1 MRARRTCERGGWR
14 GAGIIAGL
22 VAYIA
27 INGTNW
33 LLDKLGECLQW
44 TISGSDLELPQ
55 PDQRSFSSA
64 RRPSG
69 LARP

>member
-1 MRARRTCERGGWR
+1 M
-14 GAGIIAGL
+14 
-22 VAYIA
+22 AYIA

-33 LLDKLGECLQW
+33 LLDKLGELLQW

-69 LARP
+69 LARPQTLHPGCPPALTPCSCC